1 MPSQQEAYLARRRK
15 MVENQLR
22 ARGISRTDLLE
33 AFLTTPRELFVSEA
47 DRSRAYEDR
56 PISIGKGQTISQPYV
71 TALMIEQLDPRPT
84 DRVLDVGAGSG
95 YQTGILAALCGHV
108 YAIERIESLTER
120 AVDTLAKLNID
131 NVTLCTGDGSLGW
144 PEEAPFDGII
154 CGAGVPDVPKAWI
167 DQLADGGRIVVP
179 VGTGDFQEIT
189 VVDKHKGAVRRR
201 QVCDVRF
208 VRLIGK
214 EGWPGP

>member
-1 MPSQQEAYLARRRK
+1 MGSHTEAYLASRRN
-15 MVENQLR
+15 MVERHLR
-22 ARGISRTDLLE
+22 ERGISRADLLE
-33 AFLTTPRELFVSEA
+33 AFLQTPRELFVSEA
-47 DRSRAYEDR
+47 DRQQAYEDR

-71 TALMIEQLDPRPT
+71 TALMVELLNPSPG

-95 YQTGILAALCGHV
+95 YQTAILAALSRHV
-108 YAIERIESLTER
+108 YAIERIESLAER
-120 AVDTLAKLNID
+120 AAATLAQLNID

-154 CGAGVPDVPKAWI
+154 CGAGAPDVPGAWVR
-167 DQLADGGRIVVP
+167 QLRDGGRVVAP
-179 VGTGDFQEIT
+179 VGRDDLQQL
-189 VVDKHKGAVRRR
+189 VVIERRGEEARRR
-201 QVCDVRF
+201 EVCEVRF